1 MKRRDLSGEERDLW
15 ALATRDVK
23 PSKNKRSGRD
33 SKSSTK
39 GGDSV
44 LHPSP
49 ALRGRGAGGEGA
61 SNRERQPV
69 HAPSPSTRQTLG
81 PAPQA
86 GEGRRTRAAP
96 ASRAFG
102 GGDPGADRKAAK
114 GLIPIDARL
123 DLHGMTEPAAQTR
136 VTRFILGARED
147 GLRLVLVIT
156 GKGSRGVSGNCGE
169 GRGVIRARFLD
180 WIEQAPLRGAIARV
194 AAAKSKD
201 GGAGA
206 FYVFLKRKTRG

>member
-1 MKRRDLSGEERDLW
+1 MKRRDLSGEERALW

-23 PSKNKRSGRD
+23 PATKKRSSRA
-33 SKSSTK
+33 SKPSIK
-39 GGDSV
+39 DADAL
-44 LHPSP
+44 LHPAP
-49 ALRGRGAGGEGA
+49 PLRVKGAGGEGA
-61 SNRERQPV
+61 SNRERRPV
-69 HAPSPSTRQTLG
+69 HAPSPPTPL
-81 PAPQA
+81 PQA
-86 GEGRRTRAAP
+86 GEGRKTRAAP
-96 ASRAFG
+96 ASRALG

-147 GLRLVLVIT
+147 GLRFVLVIT
-156 GKGSRGVSGNCGE
+156 GKGSRAGGE

-180 WIEQAPLRGAIARV
+180 WIETAPLRGAIARV
-194 AAAKSKD
+194 AQAKPKD
-201 GGAGA
+201 GGSGA